1 MLKIYQSNL
10 HNPQTITRA
19 GGNKMAPPN
28 KDTMML
34 NGSLTIMRRMYNTL
48 CRLSVK
54 DAIRHISEMDAET
67 QTLYSRKDGKDT
79 RWFDVVAEDIICLGG
94 EQCFGHYSLFQR
106 IYRQSGV
113 VITEER
119 GRVPKDR
126 RIETN
131 TPIIISD
138 PIDGS
143 SHLERMIEEF
153 GDSCQTMG
161 QIFDAELKRIGKPLA
176 RVQAPNASVT
186 FLKDNQIR
194 FAIVLNLLTGEVFV
208 AYERGVF
215 CGSIRRITNESKLS
229 TRVSFKD
236 TEKLLMLCYNKK
248 GKYDNNRRGTH
259 LRFFPLE
266 NGIKSPIGPLRFA
279 YLLDDSRE
287 VVSNIGVIAHS
298 GEKIQESLPNI
309 AVAFFSAGK
318 LLAFKLFCDR
328 EYHEKR
334 AGKLL
339 TPVLQNSIYNP
350 GLIINTGLKLTF
362 LNNHDYPSQFRDT
375 TVIVPADNDPAVTMM
390 RGMVDQG
397 FAVQIV

>member
-1 MLKIYQSNL
+1 
-10 HNPQTITRA
+10 
-19 GGNKMAPPN
+19 
-28 KDTMML
+28 
-34 NGSLTIMRRMYNTL
+34 
-48 CRLSVK
+48 
-54 DAIRHISEMDAET
+54 
-67 QTLYSRKDGKDT
+67 
-79 RWFDVVAEDIICLGG
+79 
-94 EQCFGHYSLFQR
+94 
-106 IYRQSGV
+106 
-113 VITEER
+113 
-119 GRVPKDR
+119 
-126 RIETN
+126 
-131 TPIIISD
+131 
-138 PIDGS
+138 
-143 SHLERMIEEF
+143 
-153 GDSCQTMG
+153 
-161 QIFDAELKRIGKPLA
+161 
-176 RVQAPNASVT
+176 
-186 FLKDNQIR
+186 
-194 FAIVLNLLTGEVFV
+194 V

-397 FAVQIV
+397 FAVQIVWSLFPTEFNSVGFLFINKKTPPKRGLIFQYINCF

>member
-1 MLKIYQSNL
+1 MPTLS
-10 HNPQTITRA
+10 
-19 GGNKMAPPN
+19 

-34 NGSLTIMRRMYNTL
+34 NGSLTIMRRMYHDL
-48 CRLSVK
+48 CRLPVAK
-54 DAIRHISEMDAET
+54 AIRHISQMDPEI
-67 QTLYSRKDGKDT
+67 QELYSRKDGKDT

-94 EQCFGHYSLFQR
+94 DNGFGHYSLFQR

-126 RIETN
+126 RIENN

-138 PIDGS
+138 PVDGS
-143 SHLERMIEEF
+143 SHLERMIKQF

-161 QIFDAELKRIGKPLA
+161 DIFAAELKRIGKPLA
-176 RVQAPNASVT
+176 RVQSPNASVT

-194 FAIVLNLLTGEVFV
+194 YAIILNLLTGEVFV

-215 CGSIRRITNESKLS
+215 YGPISRITDESKLHNRIIIKNS
-229 TRVSFKD
+229 ESMQ
-236 TEKLLMLCYNKK
+236 MLCYNKK
-248 GKYDNNRRGTH
+248 GKYDNNLNGTH
-259 LRFFPLE
+259 LRFFTID
-266 NGIKSPIGPLRFA
+266 NGIDSPIGPIRFA
-279 YLLDDSRE
+279 YLLDDRRNP
-287 VVSNIGVIAHS
+287 VSNIGVIAHN

-309 AVAFFSAGK
+309 AVAFFSSGS

-328 EYHEKR
+328 EYHEQR

-350 GLIINTGLKLTF
+350 GLIINSGLKLTF

-375 TVIVPADNDPAVTMM
+375 TVIVSANNDPAVTML